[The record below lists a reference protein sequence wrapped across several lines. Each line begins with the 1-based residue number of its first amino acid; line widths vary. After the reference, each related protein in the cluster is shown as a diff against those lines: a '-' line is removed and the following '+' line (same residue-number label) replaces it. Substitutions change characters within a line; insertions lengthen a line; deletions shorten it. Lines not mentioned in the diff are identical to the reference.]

1 MNSNRKTYKR
11 KYPLDAT
18 ERICRICNVEKPINC
33 FPPNRIRSDGYVEA
47 DGRCYDCR
55 KPEKSA
61 MDRLAKYGITDQEF
75 QAMLLAQSNRCA
87 ICQNVFKTSKS
98 THVDHCHN
106 TGRVRGLL
114 CHDCNTGIGKLRD
127 SVDLLQRA
135 IDYLR

>member
-1 MNSNRKTYKR
+1 
-11 KYPLDAT
+11 
-18 ERICRICNVEKPINC
+18 
-33 FPPNRIRSDGYVEA
+33 
-47 DGRCYDCR
+47 
-55 KPEKSA
+55 